1 MQQCVERADEQLGHD
16 AQRPA
21 ADLDELHDVRVA
33 QLGEQG
39 RLALEGGGGG

>member
-21 ADLDELHDVRVA
+21 ADLARVSVSVRVRVRV
-33 QLGEQG
+33 
-39 RLALEGGGGG
+39 RLNLSRTLA